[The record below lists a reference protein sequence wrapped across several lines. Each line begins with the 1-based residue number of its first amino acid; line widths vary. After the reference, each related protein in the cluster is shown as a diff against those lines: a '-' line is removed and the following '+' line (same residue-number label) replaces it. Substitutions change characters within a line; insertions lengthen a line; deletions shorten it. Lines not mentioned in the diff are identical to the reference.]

1 MSIFH
6 ITTDSLLFECS
17 SNILRWVAC
26 ARGEF
31 SCDQCGKTFPVGAKL
46 RDHIKDYHEVS
57 WTSTGTFTIYNNF
70 QDDKSLGGHKVV
82 HHSVEIMK
90 KVTTFAEA
98 TSNTEAAKHYNIEES
113 TISVGV
119 PKKTY
124 FQQKYSEEVIITT
137 NLQILNLE
145 LVQLYR
151 L

>member
-57 WTSTGTFTIYNNF
+57 WTSIGTYIA
-70 QDDKSLGGHKVV
+70 HKLIKYKIIVSQRMTNHTV
-82 HHSVEIMK
+82 G
-90 KVTTFAEA
+90 TRL
-98 TSNTEAAKHYNIEES
+98 S
-113 TISVGV
+113 TMAW
-119 PKKTY
+119 
-124 FQQKYSEEVIITT
+124 
-137 NLQILNLE
+137 
-145 LVQLYR
+145 R
-151 L
+151 